1 MKLDSEISKLQG
13 RTLVEQIDVLS
24 ERIDI
29 ETEHRCNDCRSL
41 QGKIDVLVSGLQ
53 KLDDINKLMLHAFTA
68 LEKRVTYSEN
78 LNSDLCNEEDVE
90 DE

>member
-1 MKLDSEISKLQG
+1 MKLERLQD
-13 RTLVEQIDVLS
+13 LVKIVDQRVDVLA

-29 ETEHRCNDCRSL
+29 ETEHRCKDCHSL

-78 LNSDLCNEEDVE
+78 LNSDLCNEVE
-90 DE
+90 ND

>member
-1 MKLDSEISKLQG
+1 MKLNSEISKLQG
-13 RTLVEQIDVLS
+13 RVDVLA

-53 KLDDINKLMLHAFTA
+53 QLDNVNSLMLHAFTA
-68 LEKRVTYSEN
+68 LEKRVTDSEN